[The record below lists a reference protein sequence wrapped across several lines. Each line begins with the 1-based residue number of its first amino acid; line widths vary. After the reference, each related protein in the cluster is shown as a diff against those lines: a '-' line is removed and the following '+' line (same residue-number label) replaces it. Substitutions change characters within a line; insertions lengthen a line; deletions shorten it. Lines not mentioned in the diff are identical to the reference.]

1 MSDFKDHIQSI
12 TDALI
17 ATGSESVTQVF
28 YNILNTKNTVF
39 IAVYDEDTAPYHQVL
54 EKLEETLEDDPEKTW
69 TTKDLLR
76 EVEKINEEILF
87 EMKEESEEA

>member
-17 ATGSESVTQVF
+17 ATGSESVTQEF
-28 YNILNTKNTVF
+28 HNILNTKNTAF

-54 EKLEETLEDDPEKTW
+54 EKFKDYIEDNKN
-69 TTKDLLR
+69 
-76 EVEKINEEILF
+76 KIWSGNEILKNIEIMNNEILF